1 MLLPTASPEIIQK
14 FSNALS
20 SDLRLVC
27 LDPYM
32 SHVLEKL
39 LLLQSFTS
47 NSNLKKD
54 VLKSDDDHDKSDDND
69 EDFENSDWVLK
80 VCKFVI
86 NNCEDFCTDVYAS
99 HLLRTCSE
107 CLTGSRH
114 VQSGHGAHGNQSR

>member
-1 MLLPTASPEIIQK
+1 MLLPSASPEIIQK

-47 NSNLKKD
+47 NNLKND
-54 VLKSDDDHDKSDDND
+54 VLKSDDDD
-69 EDFENSDWVLK
+69 EAFENSDWVLK

>member
-1 MLLPTASPEIIQK
+1 MLLPSASPEIIQK

-39 LLLQSFTS
+39 LLLQSFTL
-47 NSNLKKD
+47 NSNLKKEA
-54 VLKSDDDHDKSDDND
+54 LKSDLDHDKSDD
-69 EDFENSDWVLK
+69 EAFENSDWVLK

-114 VQSGHGAHGNQSR
+114 VQSGQGAHGNQSR